1 MRRLLAFVLSLLLLI
16 SMVPSVRAEGDMAGA
31 VKSFQP
37 FKLDGESVEIGG
49 YLINQN
55 NYYKLR
61 DLAAILSG
69 TKSQFNVTFNKEKK
83 QIELELGKPYEKLDT
98 DLQAMKHDKI
108 EAKMLTNNIL
118 VDGEEVMLNAALIDQ
133 NNYVK
138 LRDLANVVRFFV
150 GYDKETRDILV
161 DTGLGLEEGS
171 EEKVEEKTEDKKAD
185 KADGKTFYERYGQS
199 IKEINAS
206 QEEIAAYLKGDKDK
220 TLQLEKIEMGGK
232 NFYKFSAEGMEV
244 LLEEK
249 TFNYDFAKDRFK
261 RVFKQTEAL
270 MNDERVTN
278 GTGLSVTPD
287 FPANGGSIYFVKK
300 DRIKNTPLYLNCI
313 FDDIKFSLDG
323 KDLVSGYSNGLFGV
337 EVNSD
342 FLAKED
348 YFKNYPEEQYI
359 SSVIGLFQVNGVRLM
374 DDSYVNMDKENL
386 LVASKEELAETNV
399 MMFVADSGAAKVFAF
414 IVFI

>member
-69 TKSQFNVTFNKEKK
+69 TKSQFNLTFNKEKK

-98 DLQAMKHDKI
+98 DLQAMKHDKT

-118 VDGEEVMLNAALIDQ
+118 VDGEEVMLKAALIDQ

-138 LRDLANVVRFFV
+138 LRDLADVVGFIV
-150 GYDKETRDILV
+150 GYNKETRDILV
-161 DTGLGLEEGS
+161 DTNMDSMKED
-171 EEKVEEKTEDKKAD
+171 EEKAEEKTEDKKAD

-206 QEEIAAYLKGDKDK
+206 QEEIDAYLKGDKDK
-220 TLQLEKIEMGGK
+220 TLQLEKTEIDGM
-232 NFYKFSAEGMEV
+232 NFYKFSAEGLEL
-244 LLEEK
+244 LLEGK
-249 TFNYDFAKDRFK
+249 TFNYDFSKDRFK

-270 MNDERVTN
+270 MKDERFTN
-278 GTGLSVTPD
+278 GTGLSITPD
-287 FPANGGSIYFVKK
+287 FLDHGGSIYFVKK
-300 DRIKNTPLYLNCI
+300 DRIKNSPLYLNCI

-323 KDLVSGYSNGLFGV
+323 KELVSGYKDGLYGV
-337 EVNSD
+337 EINSD

-348 YFKNYPEEQYI
+348 DYKNYPEEQYMSNI
-359 SSVIGLFQVNGVRLM
+359 IGLFQVNGVRLM
-374 DDSYVNMDKENL
+374 DDSYVNMDKDKL
-386 LVASKEELAETNV
+386 LVLSKEELAETNV